1 MAKISSFVGYRLLM
15 LAAKYKPKALEEV
28 VGNREQAR
36 EIESWLKGWRKG
48 GALFLYGPSG
58 CGKSLVI
65 ELVTKKL
72 NLELTES
79 HANESRGYKELK
91 DTVMKSAHQQ
101 SLIRRGKLILIDEID
116 AIDSAKGITEIISG
130 SDFPVVL
137 IGENP
142 YESSLSAV
150 RKSCKL
156 VKFGGIRYDLI
167 AAFLKDVCARERI
180 KFDDMAITQLA
191 KSCNGDIRAA
201 LNDLETLL
209 KADMAHVKNLPSR
222 TQERNIFD
230 TLKAIF
236 KTTSIRNA
244 KAAVSDSDK
253 SPEDILLWL
262 EENIPDEYENIDE
275 IAAAYDCLSR
285 ADLLSARRQ
294 SKYSADVGIL
304 GVAMSKKSAYKKF
317 TRYSFPRFLK
327 KQAPDSI
334 LDELSRNLHVSMKK
348 SRDYLHLISLIA
360 GKETPVME
368 EGGALKRASK

>member
-1 MAKISSFVGYRLLM
+1 MAKISSFSKYVIWKGYM
-15 LAAKYKPKALEEV
+15 LAAKYKPKTLEDA
-28 VGNREQAR
+28 VGNREQTR

-48 GALFLYGPSG
+48 EALFLYGPSG

-65 ELVTKKL
+65 ELVAKKM
-72 NLELTES
+72 NLELIES
-79 HANESRGYKELK
+79 HANENRSYRELK

-101 SLIRRGKLILIDEID
+101 SLLRRGKLVLIDEID
-116 AIDSAKGITEIISG
+116 VMDSAKGITEIISS

-150 RKSCKL
+150 RKSCRL
-156 VKFGGIRYDLI
+156 VKFGSIRYDLI
-167 AAFLKDVCARERI
+167 AAFLKNICLAERI
-180 KFDDMAITQLA
+180 KFDDIAITQLA
-191 KSCNGDIRAA
+191 RSCNGDIRAA

-222 TQERNIFD
+222 AQERNIFD

-236 KTTSIRNA
+236 KTSSIRNA

-275 IAAAYDCLSR
+275 IAAAYDYLSK

-294 SKYSADVGIL
+294 SRYSADVGIL
-304 GVAMSKKSAYKKF
+304 GVAMSKKNAYKKF

-327 KQAPDSI
+327 KQTSDSI
-334 LDELSRNLHVSMKK
+334 LDGLSKNLHVSRKK
-348 SRDYLHLISLIA
+348 SREYLHLISLIA
-360 GKETPVME
+360 GSLE
-368 EGGALKRASK
+368 EGNALKSASK